1 VTDIPVS
8 VLTAATPDDVEAIGR
23 LLAQVSSRPGP
34 PLTAERV
41 GAVLQTPATAVL
53 VARLDGQIAGMASL
67 LTLTTFA
74 GGSAYVEEVAVD
86 TAARGRGVGR
96 ALLLALLELA
106 RQRGIRF
113 VDLTSRPAREAANAL
128 YRSVG
133 FEQRQTN
140 GYRHYLGRE
149 PG

>member
-1 VTDIPVS
+1 VSDISVS
-8 VLTAATPDDVEAIGR
+8 VLADAGPDDVEAIGR
-23 LLAQVSSRPGP
+23 LLSQVSSRPGP

-41 GAVLQTPATAVL
+41 RAVLAEPATTLL
-53 VARLDGQIAGMASL
+53 VARLDGEIAGMALL

-74 GGSAYVEEVAVD
+74 GGSGYVEEVAVD
-86 TAARGRGVGR
+86 TAARRRGVGR
-96 ALLLALLELA
+96 ALILALLDLA

-140 GYRHYLGRE
+140 VYRHYLGRE
-149 PG
+149 L